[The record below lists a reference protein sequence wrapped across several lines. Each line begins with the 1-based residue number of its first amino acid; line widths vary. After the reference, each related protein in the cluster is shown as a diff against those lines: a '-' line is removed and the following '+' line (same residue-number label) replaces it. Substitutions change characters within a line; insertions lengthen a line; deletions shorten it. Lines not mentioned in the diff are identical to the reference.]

1 MRQTPSTSADGSA
14 VARTAAKSS
23 EVSSADARPA
33 ASNAASGDGA
43 TRLRALLALEK
54 IAPGDPVAASKRRTL
69 LLEWLREDFSAALAY
84 CRATQSEDLADPVVA
99 QFVAQGATIDQLAE
113 LISGSSSPLA
123 VSRNLCEGAGVAKVQ
138 QLVAQTAG
146 RYTGFAAQG
155 FAAAVGGYLASKN
168 IDAAIA
174 FAVSR
179 PGGELQAT
187 ALASVVN
194 QLGTEGKVS
203 EAQLLYGTLDPAV
216 RDTDPVKS
224 AYGQSLHDADPELA
238 LGMLF
243 SIADPATKREAL
255 VAFAQKIE
263 ANQPSVAVSA
273 LLAAGL
279 SPEKQNAQVERIVTE
294 WAHVDLA
301 AAQEFLEKNAALS
314 GELRD
319 RLRAKIR

>member
-1 MRQTPSTSADGSA
+1 MTAAASPSSNTNLPESTRANAAPTTSANATANDA
-14 VARTAAKSS
+14 AARL
-23 EVSSADARPA
+23 
-33 ASNAASGDGA
+33 A
-43 TRLRALLALEK
+43 TLLALEK
-54 IAPGDPVAASKRRTL
+54 TAAGDPVAASKRRTL

-99 QFVAQGATIDQLAE
+99 QLVAQSATIDQLAE
-113 LISGSSSPLA
+113 LISGASSPLA
-123 VSRNLCEGAGVAKVQ
+123 VTRNLCAGAGVAKVQ
-138 QLVAQTAG
+138 QLIAETAG

-155 FAAAVGGYLASKN
+155 FAAAVGGYLATKN

-187 ALASVVN
+187 ALASVVS

-203 EAQLLYGTLDPAV
+203 EAQLLYGTLDPKV

-263 ANQPSVAVSA
+263 ANQPGVAVSA
-273 LLAAGL
+273 LLAAGP
-279 SPEKQNAQVERIVTE
+279 STEAQTAQVERIVTE
-294 WAHVDLA
+294 WAHLDVA
-301 AAQEFLEKNAALS
+301 AAQKFLEKNTALP
-314 GELRD
+314 GELRE